1 MTKRRS
7 TPSQLTMPEL
17 TPGSFWVITQ
27 GHGVIPDGR
36 RFLVVE
42 NYRDGWWLA
51 WENGV
56 KPLCLGTLLREV
68 HFQGEADG
76 DGD

>member
-7 TPSQLTMPEL
+7 TPGQLAIPDL
-17 TPGSFWVITQ
+17 IPGSFWVTTQ

-42 NYRDGWWLA
+42 HYGDGWWLA
-51 WENGV
+51 WEGGIA
-56 KPLCLGTLLREV
+56 PRHLGTLLREKD
-68 HFQGEADG
+68 FQREVD
-76 DGD
+76 DDD